1 MAGRVGRLLSL
12 GSMLVLTL
20 PASAWGQK
28 PVCPADVDTAFAG
41 VAYRLEERARDGKF
55 QVCPDV
61 RTQVDA
67 NADLVLTFTPPAIKD
82 SAAATAEQKH
92 LLELLEVLEQLGR
105 DVARLN
111 AKVIDLSDSSAIA
124 SFQADVTAT
133 TGRVSAAV
141 HALRAAGMT
150 NEEMIAVVTDSVN
163 GGYVGLARWLR
174 DHIAAEQR
182 ATAEFIRSR
191 DSVVVQVMAYKD
203 PVNGKRAQL
212 HVQNYDELPLG
223 ELRPID
229 RYGMNLTPAEQER
242 LRTEIEGNQQIA
254 RAIDR
259 ITTNA
264 DTIRREIHATASR
277 IVGHLDSVLQ
287 ALSAPSQWL
296 SKLADARSALDR
308 LSAEHPTAAVVRSLN
323 TLRSQI
329 DSIRGD
335 LSTVD
340 STVSQVRRLRS
351 IVTAPSSTDFAN
363 LVAGPSGIVSLLGS
377 IQNNLVETPD
387 RLELAQAHLSR
398 ASATLATLPAT
409 LTAQVTDALNLEG
422 LDSVTQTLKRDL
434 PVTAAALNAIR
445 TVLGLAVGQ
454 AIPSADILEDVSK
467 VTFHRLDDLP
477 VAVVEL
483 ERTGWTLGDR
493 VTVVVRFSQLAKGD
507 GAGPALH
514 ETTYRLDA
522 RLMGGHREF
531 SSAVIFVRAVNGSAE
546 QRKWKPNVAALVSW
560 HHYFRNP
567 QSSFRRSWNAFDP
580 ALGLHLANL
589 DQTEDNIEFGLGVNL
604 TLWHGLLSGGYGYNL
619 SRDTQGTYW
628 FVGLNLFDVL
638 SRSLR

>member
-28 PVCPADVDTAFAG
+28 PVCPPDVDTAFAG

-82 SAAATAEQKH
+82 SAAATAEQKRLLD
-92 LLELLEVLEQLGR
+92 LLELVEQAGKE
-105 DVARLN
+105 VARLN
-111 AKVIDLSDSSAIA
+111 AKVIDLNDTSAVA
-124 SFQADVTAT
+124 SFQAE
-133 TGRVSAAV
+133 VSAATTRAKDLV
-141 HALRAAGMT
+141 VALRAAGLT
-150 NEEMIAVVTDSVN
+150 NDESIAIVTQPGD
-163 GGYVGLARWLR
+163 GYVNLAGWLR

-203 PVNGKRAQL
+203 PVNSKRAQL

-264 DTIRREIHATASR
+264 DSLRREIHATASR
-277 IVGHLDSVLQ
+277 IAAQLDSVLQ
-287 ALSAPSQWL
+287 ALSAPSEWL
-296 SKLADARSALDR
+296 SKLADARVTLDR
-308 LSAEHPTAAVVRSLN
+308 LSSEHPAGAVVRGLE

-329 DSIRGD
+329 DSIRDD
-335 LSTVD
+335 LSPVD
-340 STVSQVRRLRS
+340 STVSQVRQLRT

-363 LVAGPSGIVSLLGS
+363 LVAGQGGIVSLLGS
-377 IQNNLVETPD
+377 IQNNLSEIPR
-387 RLELAQAHLSR
+387 RLELVQAHLDR

-409 LTAQVTDALNLEG
+409 LAAEVKDALNLEG
-422 LDSVTQTLKRDL
+422 LDAVAQTLKADL
-434 PVTAAALNAIR
+434 PVTADALNAIGG
-445 TVLGLAVGQ
+445 VLGLAVER
-454 AIPSADILEDVSK
+454 AIPSANTLEDVSK

-477 VAVVEL
+477 VAIVEL
-483 ERTGWTLGDR
+483 ERAGWTLGDR
-493 VTVVVRFSQLAKGD
+493 VTVVVRFSQLAKAG

-546 QRKWKPNVAALVSW
+546 QRKWKPNVAAMVSW

-567 QSSFRRSWNAFDP
+567 QSGIRRSWNALDP
-580 ALGLHLANL
+580 AIGLHLANL
-589 DQTEDNIEFGLGVNL
+589 DQTEDNIEFGLGLNL